1 MHFNSWFIT
10 GFATLAVARHA
21 AILRRSDAV
30 ERGMQSL
37 PGIKT
42 SLGTLK
48 SDLQKLDSLF
58 NAMTASNVDS
68 QLVAINK
75 HLKKMNT
82 DSATATKKLTST
94 GEIKLNELM
103 SFLNSKTQQE
113 WMTFLVDLLGVAN
126 TTITD
131 VTKKRD
137 IIKASGKAD
146 TIAEGLKLQKDS
158 ILKIWDASLLQF
170 PSIAKGMF
178 GLSGGSGKGGKGKGK
193 SSKSSKSGK
202 SGKSGKSSGPIINL
216 GDPALREKIGSSVG
230 DLFDQVLDY
239 LKGTKDSISL
249 PIPAGMG
256 KGAPK
261 GKGKG
266 AAKAPKSTAD

>member
-1 MHFNSWFIT
+1 
-10 GFATLAVARHA
+10 
-21 AILRRSDAV
+21 
-30 ERGMQSL
+30 MQNL

-58 NAMTASNVDS
+58 NAMTSSNVDS

-82 DSATATKKLTST
+82 DSNTATKKLTST
-94 GEIKLNELM
+94 GEIKLNELL
-103 SFLNSKTQQE
+103 SFLNSKTQNE

-131 VTKKRD
+131 VAKKRD

-158 ILKIWDASLLQF
+158 VLKIWDASLLQF

-178 GLSGGSGKGGKGKGK
+178 GLSGGSGKGKGKSK
-193 SSKSSKSGK
+193 SSKSS
-202 SGKSGKSSGPIINL
+202 KSGKSSGPIINL

-239 LKGTKDSISL
+239 LKGTKDSISM
-249 PIPAGMG
+249 PVPAGAVG
-256 KGAPK
+256 KGPPK
-261 GKGKG
+261 GKGKSAG
-266 AAKAPKSTAD
+266 KASKSTAG